1 MLSPVCFL
9 LTFCISHNEFF
20 LEEVRDPFVPAP
32 DIFLLDLVV
41 DGVAED
47 LTPDNGGD
55 FTDLVNVPF
64 APTIPPSD
72 EEADVEVVPEIT
84 MDPGLVPG
92 GGGNMIA
99 LIVGLFRPVDGKPW
113 KSVSAEAMIGVAVVV
128 DIWSGDVVDAGPP

>member
-1 MLSPVCFL
+1 M
-9 LTFCISHNEFF
+9 
-20 LEEVRDPFVPAP
+20 
-32 DIFLLDLVV
+32 VV

-64 APTIPPSD
+64 APTIPPRD

-84 MDPGLVPG
+84 IDPGLVPG

-113 KSVSAEAMIGVAVVV
+113 KSASAEAMIGVAVVV